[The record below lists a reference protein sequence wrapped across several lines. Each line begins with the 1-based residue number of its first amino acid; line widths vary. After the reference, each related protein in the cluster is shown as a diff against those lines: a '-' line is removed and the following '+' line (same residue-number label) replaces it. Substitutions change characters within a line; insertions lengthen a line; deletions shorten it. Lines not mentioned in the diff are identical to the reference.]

1 MASAARR
8 SWFSRNREVASDAP
22 TEPEVLP
29 VKLPTLWKA
38 MILTSFIINLVLIAV
53 LIYLSGFLLQNR
65 GYIGGTTQNIAGNVR
80 ELQDVVV
87 QLQKA
92 HIKTTIPLDQPL
104 PVHLIVP
111 IDTTT
116 TVTTTAPVPINVP
129 AFIDMGPFGQLRPN
143 VSLELPAG
151 TQLNIALK
159 LAVPLDTTIPVKL
172 DVPVDIPMEETALAP
187 QFQRLGAVLNRL
199 LSSVGPLIGVP
210 IPETLPPIQEPP
222 TPPPT
227 PQPQP

>member
-8 SWFSRNREVASDAP
+8 FSFGRNRDAASGAP
-22 TEPEVLP
+22 EGPEPLS
-29 VKLPTLWKA
+29 VKLPALWKA
-38 MILTSFIINLVLIAV
+38 MILTSFAINLILIAV
-53 LIYLSGFLLQNR
+53 LIYLVGFLLQNR
-65 GYIGGTTQNIAGNVR
+65 GYIGGTTQNIASNVR

-92 HIKTTIPLDQPL
+92 HIQTSIPLDQPL
-104 PVHLIVP
+104 PVHLNVP

-116 TVTTTAPVPINVP
+116 TVTTTAPVPLNVP
-129 AFIDMGPFGQLRPN
+129 ADIDMGPFGQLHPN

-151 TQLNIALK
+151 TSLNIALK
-159 LAVPLDTTIPVKL
+159 LNVPLDTTIPVKL
-172 DVPVDIPMEETALAP
+172 TVPVDIPMEETALAP
-187 QFQRLGAVLNRL
+187 QFERLGAVLNRL

-222 TPPPT
+222 TP
-227 PQPQP
+227 QP

>member
-8 SWFSRNREVASDAP
+8 FSFGRNRDAASGAP
-22 TEPEVLP
+22 EGPEPLS
-29 VKLPTLWKA
+29 VKLPALWKA
-38 MILTSFIINLVLIAV
+38 MILTSFAINLILIAV
-53 LIYLSGFLLQNR
+53 LIYLGGLLLQNR

-92 HIKTTIPLDQPL
+92 HITTSIPLDQPL
-104 PVHLIVP
+104 PVHLNVP

-116 TVTTTAPVPINVP
+116 TVTTTAPVPLNVP
-129 AFIDMGPFGQLRPN
+129 ADIDMGPFGQLHPN
-143 VSLELPAG
+143 VSLDLPAG
-151 TQLNIALK
+151 TSLNIRLK
-159 LAVPLDTTIPVKL
+159 LNVPLDTTIPVKL
-172 DVPVDIPMEETALAP
+172 TVPVDIPMEETALAP
-187 QFQRLGAVLNRL
+187 QFERLGAVLNRL

-222 TPPPT
+222 TP
-227 PQPQP
+227 QP

>member
-1 MASAARR
+1 MASEARR
-8 SWFSRNREVASDAP
+8 SSVSSNRDTTSDAAKQ
-22 TEPEVLP
+22 PEMLP

-38 MILTSFIINLVLIAV
+38 MILTSFAVNLILIAV
-53 LIYLSGFLLQNR
+53 LIYLMGFLVQNSGFV
-65 GYIGGTTQNIAGNVR
+65 GGTTQSIAANVR

-92 HIKTTIPLDQPL
+92 HIKTNIPLDQPL

-116 TVTTTAPVPINVP
+116 TVTTTAPVPLNVP
-129 AFIDMGPFGQLRPN
+129 ADIDMGPFGQLHPN

-151 TQLNIALK
+151 TSLNIALK
-159 LAVPLDTTIPVKL
+159 LNVPLDTTIPVKL
-172 DVPVDIPMEETALAP
+172 NVPVDIPMEKNALAP
-187 QFQRLGAVLNRL
+187 QFLRLGAVLNRL

-210 IPETLPPIQEPP
+210 IPDPLPPIQEPP
-222 TPPPT
+222 TP
-227 PQPQP
+227 QP